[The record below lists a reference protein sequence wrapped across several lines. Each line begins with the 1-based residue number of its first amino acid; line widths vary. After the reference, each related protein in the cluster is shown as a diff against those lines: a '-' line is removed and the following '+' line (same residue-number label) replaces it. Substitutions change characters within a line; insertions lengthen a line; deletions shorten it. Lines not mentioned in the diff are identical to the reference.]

1 MLSLVFLAA
10 AVCTGPEAI
19 DPARELYVDAPA
31 VIQDQRADPGGPW
44 HFASV
49 VRSLL
54 PTGATDAEVSRLVS
68 DWFSSWEREQALTP
82 DPLRPESPENPLRVL
97 APRPGVGEAV
107 LAPWLAASRAARA
120 AAGAAEDGSL
130 QLSLAPFA
138 LRAIVYRP
146 DLRDAARCA
155 TSAGE
160 GRYVF
165 AVLKEPTEHP
175 AAVTGREDVQQFTL
189 IFEFDLPTGLR
200 TAQDWAASWH
210 ALSAGSAERY
220 LERLEALTRGFT
232 YGATLGQIR
241 SNEILV
247 FPSELRQF
255 SLDEVAPGRFAI
267 RNAALAQTPDWSL
280 TNGAALSQWAFEHRD
295 EIMTASHGMPPALG
309 GLTALAPR
317 AKKWQLQ
324 NPGGLAREELE
335 ELRFTLSKNTCN
347 GCHAFEHPRVAN
359 VDGLWHVAPDGRTS
373 RHLRD
378 EELPRRASEVCGLL
392 NAETCSDL
400 P

>member
-1 MLSLVFLAA
+1 M
-10 AVCTGPEAI
+10 
-19 DPARELYVDAPA
+19 
-31 VIQDQRADPGGPW
+31 
-44 HFASV
+44 
-49 VRSLL
+49 
-54 PTGATDAEVSRLVS
+54 
-68 DWFSSWEREQALTP
+68 
-82 DPLRPESPENPLRVL
+82 
-97 APRPGVGEAV
+97 
-107 LAPWLAASRAARA
+107 
-120 AAGAAEDGSL
+120 EDGSL
-130 QLSLAPFA
+130 KLALAPFA

-146 DLRDAARCA
+146 DLRDEARCA

-165 AVLKEPTEHP
+165 AVLKEPTLNP
-175 AAVTGREDVQQFTL
+175 AAVKGRDDVEQFTL

-200 TAQDWAASWH
+200 TARDWASSWH
-210 ALSAGSAERY
+210 ALGATPAGSY
-220 LERLEALTRGFT
+220 LERLEALTRSFT

-255 SLDEVAPGRFAI
+255 SLDEVVPGHFAI

-280 TNGAALSQWAFEHRD
+280 THGEALSQWAYDHQSAILAESHR
-295 EIMTASHGMPPALG
+295 MPPALG

-324 NPGGLAREELE
+324 NPGGLSAADLE
-335 ELRFTLSKNTCN
+335 ELRFKLSKNTCN

-378 EELPRRASEVCGLL
+378 EELPRRAAEVCGLL
-392 NAETCSDL
+392 NAETCADR